1 MPAPKGDGLAAVG
14 GSGWPGPQSAQSVAY
29 RPLGCSAPG
38 LPAIEGVCSDGGEGE
53 VAPRKS

>member
-29 RPLGCSAPG
+29 RSLGCSAPG
-38 LPAIEGVCSDGGEGE
+38 LPVIEGVCSDGGEGE